1 METVSKR
8 GERMKRIAFVA
19 TLIVLASTALHAQE
33 RMGTSVPAASYRP
46 GWTFTP
52 TFGVAETYD
61 DNISLFGHNTAEEAN
76 NDVVTTYFPQADLH
90 YSGRQTQ
97 FGGSYTGS
105 FLDYRTFDA
114 LNRWDQRVR
123 MELKR
128 EETARL
134 RWFAHGDAAWLPTTD
149 LVDLAGIPFQHT
161 GARTM
166 DGRIGVE
173 YLAGGRDAFTTS
185 INLQDVEFDRTQQN
199 LGADLVGGRMMSTM
213 ATWRHRIDERLA
225 LGADYSYRIAR
236 MAGQIETFD
245 LHVVQAAADYAL
257 STEWMLSAGGGF
269 VYLPETLTTAARTG
283 PAYYASVE
291 RHREGRTFHAGY
303 ERSYI
308 PAFCIGGVVQNQEAR
323 IGFKTPIFHSRHF
336 YNDTGAV
343 FRNDEPITDAF
354 VQLPLRSLRA
364 YTVFGWAPQPWMH
377 IEGFYA
383 RTAQTSLHVGGRLD
397 RNRIGFQIV
406 TSKPMR
412 IE

>member
-1 METVSKR
+1 
-8 GERMKRIAFVA
+8 MKRIAFVA
-19 TLIVLASTALHAQE
+19 TLIVLASPALRAQE
-33 RMGTSVPAASYRP
+33 RMGSGASPAASYRP

-52 TFGVAETYD
+52 IFGVAKTYD
-61 DNISLFGHNTAEEAN
+61 DNISLFGHDTAETQN

-90 YSGRQTQ
+90 YTGKRTQ
-97 FGGSYTGS
+97 FGSSYSGS
-105 FLDYRTFDA
+105 FLAYRTYDA

-123 MELKR
+123 VELKR
-128 EETARL
+128 EETARF
-134 RWFAHGDAAWLPTTD
+134 RWFAHGNAAWLPTTD
-149 LVDLAGIPFQHT
+149 LIDLAGIPFQHT
-161 GARTM
+161 GARTL
-166 DGRIGVE
+166 DGRAGVE
-173 YLAGGRDAFTTS
+173 YIAGGRDAFTTS
-185 INLQDVEFDRTQQN
+185 LTAQDVQFDRSLQN
-199 LGADLVGGRMMSTM
+199 PNSQLVGGQMMSTLS
-213 ATWRHRIDERLA
+213 TWRHRLDERLA
-225 LGADYSYRIAR
+225 VGADYSYRVAH
-236 MAGQIETFD
+236 MTGQIESFN

-257 STEWMLSAGGGF
+257 SPEWMLSAGGGF
-269 VYLPETLTTAARTG
+269 VYMPATLISLARTG

-308 PAFCIGGVVQNQEAR
+308 PAFGIGGVVENQEVRA
-323 IGFKTPIFHSRHF
+323 GFKTPLFHSRHF

-343 FRNDEPITDAF
+343 FRNDEPLTDQF

-364 YTVFGWAPQPWMH
+364 YTLVGWAPQPWMH

-383 RTAQTSLHVGGRLD
+383 RTSQTSLQAGGRLD